1 MNRARSDDLLLAHSS
16 DLHIDEDFTART
28 HGGDGA
34 AGLRL
39 VIATARRVGADVLL
53 LVGDVFDNHRV
64 GPETLARVN
73 AMLSE
78 AAASM
83 PIVVLPGNHDPAIPN
98 GVYQRGGL
106 TDIRNVHLFGL
117 THDEHLHF
125 PEFDLEIRGRP
136 HRDYEDMVPL
146 RPGEPRGARWHI
158 VLAHGHFEWR
168 RDRHNPLRPSWLI
181 SEDEIAATGAD
192 YVALGHWD
200 RPVAVGDGVVPA
212 YYSGSP
218 ELAKTINVIRLSPT
232 TGVSVHR
239 EPLHPE
245 AG

>member
-1 MNRARSDDLLLAHSS
+1 MNRASDDLLLAHSS
-16 DLHIDEDFTART
+16 DLHIDEDFTARV
-28 HGGDGA
+28 HGGDGT

-39 VIATARRVGADVLL
+39 VLAAARRVPADVLL

-64 GPETLARVN
+64 GAETLARVN

-78 AAASM
+78 AAAEM
-83 PIVVLPGNHDPAIPN
+83 PIVVLPGNHDPAIAN

-106 TDIRNVHLFGL
+106 TGIPNVHVFGL
-117 THDEHLHF
+117 THEEHLHLPDF
-125 PEFDLEIRGRP
+125 GLELRGRP

-146 RPGEPRGARWHI
+146 RPGQPRSARWHV

-168 RDRHNPLRPSWLI
+168 RDRANPLRPSWLL

-218 ELAKTINVIRLSPT
+218 ELARTINVIRLSPA

-239 EPLHPE
+239 EPLE
-245 AG
+245 F